1 MASVESIQ
9 RTVRDILAMESVVP
23 KPPTLV
29 CTTIQALKDLIELDG
44 FQSGWRR
51 TPPVE
56 SGGVFRQVAGVGV
69 NSNQSPRTAW
79 ATSESTPDFRRLGGF
94 RSSPEPQLS
103 RTSSAKSFPDA
114 SMSGS
119 ISPSSPIPKY
129 QSKFKNSEQPVDDKI
144 LNVIIL
150 SKLNKFSPKTYND
163 IRDFLYQILGSGE
176 PDLQQMVRD
185 FMKLVFKKAA
195 LEEVFCPL
203 YAKLL
208 CEISGRYK
216 VILQEMNT
224 LQSNYLKVFDNI
236 EESQSSDYDEF
247 VESQKNKQFRL
258 GYSQF
263 MAELSAL
270 EILDLQ
276 LLNTTFQKI
285 LGNMLLNGVLE
296 DKKTLME
303 EYCDCL
309 SRMAKV
315 LKKKTGK
322 FFVTARSNL
331 FKDNREA
338 LDRLINNQVDFPSE
352 TNKTRFIL
360 MDIREILAE

>member
-9 RTVRDILAMESVVP
+9 RRIQSILAFEVSVP
-23 KPPTLV
+23 KPPTSV
-29 CTTIQALKDLIELDG
+29 CTSIQTLKDLIDLDG

-51 TPPVE
+51 TAPAE
-56 SGGVFRQVAGVGV
+56 AGIMFRNSAGG
-69 NSNQSPRTAW
+69 QSPRNACAPSDTAP
-79 ATSESTPDFRRLGGF
+79 ENKRLGGF
-94 RSSPEPQLS
+94 RNNPETPMSRVSSS
-103 RTSSAKSFPDA
+103 KSFPD
-114 SMSGS
+114 SSTSGS

-129 QSKFKNSEQPVDDKI
+129 QSKFKNSEQPMDEKI
-144 LNVIIL
+144 LHVIIL

-195 LEEVFCPL
+195 LEEIFCPL

-208 CEISGRYK
+208 CEISTRYS
-216 VILQEMNT
+216 VILQEMNS
-224 LQSNYLKVFDNI
+224 LQSNYLNVFDNI
-236 EESQSSDYDEF
+236 EESTSSDYDEF

-263 MAELSAL
+263 LAELSAL

-276 LLNTTFQKI
+276 LLNITFKKI
-285 LGNMLLNGVLE
+285 LSNMLRNGVLD

-315 LKKKTGK
+315 LKKKTGR
-322 FFVTARSNL
+322 FFITARATL
-331 FKDNREA
+331 FKDNEEA
-338 LDRLINNQVDFPSE
+338 LNKLIDNQAEFPSE

-360 MDIREILAE
+360 MDVRDILVE

>member
-29 CTTIQALKDLIELDG
+29 CTTIQTLKDLIELDG

-56 SGGVFRQVAGVGV
+56 SGGALRQISGAGI
-69 NSNQSPRTAW
+69 SNSPRTAW
-79 ATSESTPDFRRLGGF
+79 GASESSSDFRRLGGF
-94 RSSPEPQLS
+94 RSSPAESPLS

-114 SMSGS
+114 SISGS

-216 VILQEMNT
+216 VILQEMNL

-236 EESQSSDYDEF
+236 EENKSSGYDEF

-285 LGNMLLNGVLE
+285 LGNMLVNGLLE

-322 FFVTARSNL
+322 FFVTARGNL
-331 FKDNREA
+331 FKDNKEA
-338 LDRLINNQVDFPSE
+338 LEKLIHNQSEFPSE

-360 MDIREILAE
+360 MDIHEILAE